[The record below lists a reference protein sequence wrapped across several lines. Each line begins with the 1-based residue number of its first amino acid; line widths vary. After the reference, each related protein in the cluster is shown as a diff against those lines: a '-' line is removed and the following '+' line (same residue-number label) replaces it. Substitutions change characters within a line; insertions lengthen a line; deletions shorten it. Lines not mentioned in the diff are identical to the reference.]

1 MYLAGL
7 LLYCCALGHAAEPLK
22 CPQPVTHIN
31 VTQGEYYPQPGTI
44 FELRNF
50 RANMVSRGKASPMCF
65 LRWTE
70 IIEGQV
76 FVRAEGLTKL
86 FDRKVE
92 QSDSSISDIKIETE
106 DEKVHISGKVKKL
119 LPIPFSIEGPVT
131 TDGRT
136 LAVQAKSIKAIGIP
150 IKGLL
155 GAVGKELSS
164 MIKSESVNGVAVN
177 EDTLIFKPENIS
189 HVRGFISNVVVT
201 EKGLTVTFS
210 EKPLEKGKKSQVR
223 SAHDDEIPQP

>member
-1 MYLAGL
+1 MRSIFLAGL
-7 LLYCCALGHAAEPLK
+7 LLFCCVSGHAAEKLR
-22 CPQPVTHIN
+22 CPQPVTHID

-50 RANMVSRGKASPMCF
+50 RANMVSRGKSSPMCF
-65 LRWTE
+65 LRWTD
-70 IIEGQV
+70 IAEGQV
-76 FVRAEGLTKL
+76 FVRGEGLTKL
-86 FDRKVE
+86 FDRKVK
-92 QSDSSISDIKIETE
+92 QSNSSVSDIKIETK
-106 DEKVHISGKVKKL
+106 DDGVHISGKVKKL

-136 LAVQAKSIKAIGIP
+136 LAIQAKSIKAIGIP

-164 MIKSESVNGVAVN
+164 MISSESVNGVAVN
-177 EDTLIFKPENIS
+177 ENTLIFQPASIS

-201 EKGLTVTFS
+201 EKGLTVTFT
-210 EKPLEKGKKSQVR
+210 EKPAEKGKRAEVR
-223 SAHDDEIPQP
+223 SARR